1 MGVAGALAV
10 LALGPVHAQTIADYS
25 RVQRAALEAAMA
37 QAAARA
43 IAGPGGGAASAAQPT
58 LPAAPPLPSA
68 DAALRRGGGEPGLR
82 VGGVFASASRTLAEV
97 AVDGN
102 PYLLA
107 EGQAVPGT
115 AWRVE
120 TVAVDRVVLHQVA
133 PAAGETGH
141 ETRRVFALP
150 SLR

>member
-1 MGVAGALAV
+1 LAFLV
-10 LALGPVHAQTIADYS
+10 LGLARAQTIADYS

-43 IAGPGGGAASAAQPT
+43 VAGPGGNAASAPQLP
-58 LPAAPPLPSA
+58 LPAAPPTS
-68 DAALRRGGGEPGLR
+68 DAASRRGGGEPGLR

-120 TVAVDRVVLHQVA
+120 SIAVDRVVLHHVT
-133 PAAGETGH
+133 PAAGESGH
-141 ETRRVFALP
+141 EMRRVFALP